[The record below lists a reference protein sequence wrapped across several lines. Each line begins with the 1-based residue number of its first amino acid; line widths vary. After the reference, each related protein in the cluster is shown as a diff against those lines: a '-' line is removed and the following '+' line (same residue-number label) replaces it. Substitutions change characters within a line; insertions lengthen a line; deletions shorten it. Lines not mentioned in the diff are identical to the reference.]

1 MKVYSVGREQNCDI
15 VIEDNTDFI
24 SRRHLLINVYP
35 SGKMTIIDQSQNGT
49 FVNGIRISPRVPVPV
64 TRKDNVSLAH
74 VVQLDWSRV
83 PKPVPVMRFVI
94 IGIAA
99 LVVIAAAVFGYIY
112 LSGKSDSNGDYNDEG
127 LFSILNEEPADSLHD
142 EHEGEPAEAGDEQK
156 EEASEKGSSQK
167 SASQQQASQQQG
179 SSQQSA
185 EQQPASQQQPAE
197 QTGGG
202 EAGASSKGSATGS
215 EPAAAG
221 SGGSGEDNGEAEKT
235 DTVKRATRIGF
246 N

>member
-167 SASQQQASQQQG
+167 SASQQQASQQG
-179 SSQQSA
+179 SSQQS
-185 EQQPASQQQPAE
+185 ASQQQPAE

-221 SGGSGEDNGEAEKT
+221 SGGSGENNGEAEKT